1 MQAAKES
8 RYDKEAILKFFQTVG
23 VLILSSLEIVLLL
36 LDLNVGLFFF
46 PQLIRRRYV
55 SDDLPSANPWSVS
68 PVQRTSQRLDDDLSD
83 DEQFYKNTR
92 FTHLVF
98 FSTLLANYCQP

>member
-8 RYDKEAILKFFQTVG
+8 RYDKEAIVKFFQTVG
-23 VLILSSLEIVLLL
+23 VLILFIIEIALLL
-36 LDLNVGLFFF
+36 LDLKVGPLF
-46 PQLIRRRYV
+46 QLVRRRYV

-92 FTHLVF
+92 FTHLAF
-98 FSTLLANYCQP
+98 F